1 MANKNG
7 ITIKAGFEKALAMY
21 RELGDAEMVAFF
33 EKRLEQNAKRSAT
46 ERKLTPHQL
55 ENQRIKDALVREMA
69 DGVVYSIGEMLAS
82 FECFPDG
89 MTANRLSALLTQLR
103 GENLIKRT
111 EVKGK
116 AYFELGSEDEGE

>member
-7 ITIKAGFEKALAMY
+7 LTIKAGFEKALAMY

>member
-7 ITIKAGFEKALAMY
+7 LTIKAGFEKALAMY

-116 AYFELGSEDEGE
+116 AYFELGSEDEEE